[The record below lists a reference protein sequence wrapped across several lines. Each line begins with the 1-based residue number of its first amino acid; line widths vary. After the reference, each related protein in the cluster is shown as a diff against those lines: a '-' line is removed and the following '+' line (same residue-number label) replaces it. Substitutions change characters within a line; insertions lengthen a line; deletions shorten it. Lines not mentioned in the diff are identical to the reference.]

1 VNLLGYLP
9 TPVIS
14 KTPITDLYR
23 STYDDV
29 VWETNIEWLR
39 AVNAANLLW
48 RKRYIQ
54 RLDILLEML
63 YFPSTDDREYIGR
76 LVQNVRNR
84 D

>member
-1 VNLLGYLP
+1 M
-9 TPVIS
+9 
-14 KTPITDLYR
+14 

-29 VWETNIEWLR
+29 MRETKIEWLR
-39 AVNAANLLW
+39 AVNSANLLW

-63 YFPSTDDREYIGR
+63 DLPSTDDREYIGR

>member
-1 VNLLGYLP
+1 M
-9 TPVIS
+9 
-14 KTPITDLYR
+14 

-29 VWETNIEWLR
+29 MRETKIERLR
-39 AVNAANLLW
+39 AVNSANLLW
-48 RKRYIQ
+48 RKGDIQ

-63 YFPSTDDREYIGR
+63 DLSSTDDREYIGR